1 MIKEERGPISLN
13 EMGEELQLEAVRKS
27 GYAIKYIDNPSLKLQ
42 LEAVRQDGYAIQY
55 IKNPSKEVQL
65 EAIKEY
71 EHSIEYIDKPL
82 LEVQL
87 EAVRMDGYTI
97 RHICNPSEEVQLEA
111 LREDGR
117 SIQYIKNPT
126 DYIKSIMDVLKTSH
140 RTIYVLHEPNK
151 EPLFSV
157 GCQYNITKEYFIDRI
172 YNMNGG
178 LKENPYRQEYLDI
191 LERY

>member
-1 MIKEERGPISLN
+1 MDKEENGLISLN
-13 EMGEELQLEAVRKS
+13 EMGEELQLEAVR
-27 GYAIKYIDNPSLKLQ
+27 
-42 LEAVRQDGYAIQY
+42 RDGLSIQY

-71 EHSIEYIDKPL
+71 QHSIKYIDNPL

-97 RHICNPSEEVQLEA
+97 RHICNPSEQVQLEA

-117 SIQYIKNPT
+117 SIQYIENPT
-126 DYIKSIMDVLKTSH
+126 DYIKSIMDVIETSH

-157 GCQYNITKEYFIDRI
+157 GCQYNITKEYFIERI

-191 LERY
+191 INRY